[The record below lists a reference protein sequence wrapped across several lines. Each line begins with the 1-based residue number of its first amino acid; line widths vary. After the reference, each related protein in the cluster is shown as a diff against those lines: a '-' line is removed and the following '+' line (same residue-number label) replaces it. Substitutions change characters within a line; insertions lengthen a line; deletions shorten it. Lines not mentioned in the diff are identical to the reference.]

1 MDQLFYIIASTVQAF
16 ISALM
21 LMLLFRSLLGLF
33 ADEES
38 KVFIFCSV
46 VTEPVVHPVRS
57 FLSKIPALEDS
68 PIDFSYMA
76 TYLVLIIVQYALPV

>member
-1 MDQLFYIIASTVQAF
+1 MDQLFYIIASTVQVF

-21 LMLLFRSLLGLF
+21 MMVLFRSILGLF
-33 ADEES
+33 ADDDS
-38 KVFIFCSV
+38 KALIFCSI

-57 FLSKIPALEDS
+57 LLTKIPALQDS